1 MNASLVQKGLV
12 VVVVLVAALSVAV
25 GVFIFTE
32 AYDLD
37 VGGDIGRFVA
47 GTILVL
53 AGPMTLA
60 GLWWG
65 VRQSQS
71 RGCTL
76 MVIGVVPVALC
87 CWWTI
92 FIRDCPD
99 QTDSSNHVTLWDG
112 SNYKRAA

>member
-1 MNASLVQKGLV
+1 M

-92 FIRDCPD
+92 FIPVLSLLVAVFGVR
-99 QTDSSNHVTLWDG
+99 
-112 SNYKRAA
+112 RAVVFTRLARQRPA